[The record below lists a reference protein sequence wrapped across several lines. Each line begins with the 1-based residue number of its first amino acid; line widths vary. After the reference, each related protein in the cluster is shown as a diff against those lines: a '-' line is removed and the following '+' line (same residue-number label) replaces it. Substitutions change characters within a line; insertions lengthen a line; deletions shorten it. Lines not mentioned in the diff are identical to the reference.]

1 MARVA
6 SWYIWSHSC
15 LDKQWLV
22 AGHPSLT
29 SEEAILY
36 TLASCHFIQGTLLD
50 MALTRVA
57 IEGEWA

>member
-1 MARVA
+1 M
-6 SWYIWSHSC
+6 
-15 LDKQWLV
+15 

-29 SEEAILY
+29 GEEAILY

-50 MALTRVA
+50 MALSRVA